1 MKKKAILPI
10 VLAVLVAGV
19 LLYHIVPRSF
29 SQIMKESVD
38 TDPAGVEVID
48 VLIIPLDHEPD
59 ASSEREP
66 GISYTLTKG
75 DPAFQD
81 LMDLLSSR
89 RYAPLL
95 GRPEV
100 QYICI
105 DGQVT
110 LSFDGAACLT
120 FSGDRE
126 LRLYSSKHERYIR
139 TCGNGE
145 AFQQEILDLLLDA
158 AARHEAAA

>member
-1 MKKKAILPI
+1 MKKKAILSI

-29 SQIMKESVD
+29 FQIMKESTD

-48 VLIIPLDHEPD
+48 VLIIPLHRVPSE
-59 ASSEREP
+59 SSEREP

-81 LMDLLSSR
+81 LMDLL
-89 RYAPLL
+89 
-95 GRPEV
+95 
-100 QYICI
+100 
-105 DGQVT
+105 
-110 LSFDGAACLT
+110 
-120 FSGDRE
+120 
-126 LRLYSSKHERYIR
+126 
-139 TCGNGE
+139 
-145 AFQQEILDLLLDA
+145 LDA